1 DGPGTVYLG
10 EERSRHVV
18 REEESTERDDDQVVE
33 GGAPAGDEAP
43 EVVERDPG
51 ERRGAAGLAN
61 RSGSFGVGERH
72 DQEEQAGRQKHERR
86 EPESVQGDDAE
97 REIDRRGDLA
107 VGDREERG
115 SVENPL

>member
-1 DGPGTVYLG
+1 LVKN
-10 EERSRHVV
+10 
-18 REEESTERDDDQVVE
+18 
-33 GGAPAGDEAP
+33 
-43 EVVERDPG
+43 

-61 RSGSFGVGERH
+61 RSGSLGVGERH

-86 EPESVQGDDAE
+86 EAESVQRDDAE
-97 REIDRRGDLA
+97 GEIDRRGDLA